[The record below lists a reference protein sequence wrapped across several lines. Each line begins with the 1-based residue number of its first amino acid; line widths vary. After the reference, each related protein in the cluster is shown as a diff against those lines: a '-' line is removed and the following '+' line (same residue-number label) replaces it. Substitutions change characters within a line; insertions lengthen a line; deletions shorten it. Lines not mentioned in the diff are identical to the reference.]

1 MYHMHACFLKQYVI
15 FLYYCNTY
23 KYITIFFLSLFNLS
37 HLLWK
42 MPMSIRHHISFDEVL
57 QLYIN
62 RIKTLFFK
70 VNTFLHPLSSGARST
85 GCVRVIILIIVLH
98 S

>member
-1 MYHMHACFLKQYVI
+1 
-15 FLYYCNTY
+15 
-23 KYITIFFLSLFNLS
+23 
-37 HLLWK
+37 
-42 MPMSIRHHISFDEVL
+42 MSIRHHISFDEVL